1 MKFLPAFIF
10 IALASVFQV
19 RAQQV
24 LTLEKAKQLALEK
37 NNQLKIA
44 RLNVDA
50 AKALQKGSKASAYP
64 GISAGVTGFYFGKP
78 LNAILPEYGASATLG
93 VNQAI
98 YNGGKTKLGQDA
110 AQKELEIQQA
120 QEVLS
125 SSEVLLNVVRSYWTV
140 ANLNEKLSLAIKY
153 KSLLQAFLSDLNNS
167 LQAGTVYK
175 NDVLR
180 VQVQLNT
187 AALGV
192 IRAKDDLTVSKL
204 SLAQLIG
211 SPDNLYFEIKDSVS
225 GIELTER
232 KNLLNAGDN
241 RPEIVLL
248 NKALEQQRLQVK
260 IIQADL
266 KPTIGLSA
274 NGISAF
280 GGKGINPNDANN
292 HYLNTYYGL
301 LSINIPIW
309 DWGATRE
316 KAKAQNFRVSAQQV
330 QLEDTRQLISLEVQR
345 AYLQLN
351 EAYQRIGLSSSSVA
365 QAEENLR
372 LNKDR
377 YAAGTIL
384 SKDVLEAENLWD
396 QAKSDLIDAIVA
408 YKINE
413 AIFQKATGELK

>member
-1 MKFLPAFIF
+1 MKFIPAIVF
-10 IALASVFQV
+10 IASVSAFQA

-24 LTLEKAKQLALEK
+24 LTLENAKQMALEK

-50 AKALQKGSKASAYP
+50 AKVLKEGSKASAYP
-64 GISAGVTGFYFGKP
+64 GIGAGVTGFYLGKP
-78 LNAILPEYGASATLG
+78 LNAILPEYGTAATLG

-98 YNGGKTKLGQDA
+98 YNGGRIRLGQDA

-120 QEVLS
+120 QEIVS

-140 ANLNEKLSLAIKY
+140 AKLKEKLSLAIKY
-153 KSLLQAFLSDLNNS
+153 KSVLEAFLSDLNNS

-187 AALGV
+187 ADLGV
-192 IRAKDDLTVSKL
+192 IRAKDDLTIAKL
-204 SLAQLIG
+204 SFAQLIG
-211 SPDNLYFEIKDSVS
+211 SVDGISFDISDSVG

-232 KNLLNAGDN
+232 KNLLSAGDN
-241 RPEIVLL
+241 RPEILLL
-248 NKALEQQRLQVK
+248 NKALEQQRLQAK

-274 NGISAF
+274 NGISGL

-301 LSINIPIW
+301 LSFSIPIW
-309 DWGATRE
+309 DWGATKE
-316 KAKAQNFRVSAQQV
+316 KVKAQNFRISAQQV
-330 QLEDTRQLISLEVQR
+330 QLEDTRQLISLEVQHD
-345 AYLQLN
+345 YLQLN
-351 EAYQRIGLSSSSVA
+351 ESYQRIGLSTISVA
-365 QAEENLR
+365 QAEENLK

-377 YAAGTIL
+377 FAAGTIL
-384 SKDVLEAENLWD
+384 SKDLLEAENLWD
-396 QAKSDLIDAIVA
+396 QAKSDLIDAKVA

-413 AIFQKATGELK
+413 AIFQKAIGEIK